1 MLLTGFYGNP
11 DASKREKSWDFLK
24 ELKPQEGIA
33 WCVVGDFNEIISQDE
48 KVGGRERSEGQ
59 MTRFRE
65 GLEWAGLYDMGWIGN
80 KFTWSNGHEDHT
92 FIKERLDR
100 GVANQRWMC
109 RFMERMVEILGTQV
123 SDHKALVLTVGGLA
137 EVFQQNRNFKYEMSW
152 GMEDECSKIIM
163 EEWEKDRNERR
174 LLKKMQKLLTGC
186 RRALKQ
192 MVQGINKG

>member
-1 MLLTGFYGNP
+1 MSGGLMVLWKKEDQVELLNYSQWHINLWVKGRRGEDDWLLTGFYGNP
-11 DASKREKSWDFLK
+11 DASKREKSWELLK

-137 EVFQQNRNFKYEMSW
+137 EGF
-152 GMEDECSKIIM
+152 
-163 EEWEKDRNERR
+163 
-174 LLKKMQKLLTGC
+174 
-186 RRALKQ
+186 
-192 MVQGINKG
+192 